1 MTSMD
6 VNRGRRKL
14 AGFLL
19 GATAPLLILP
29 SSAAGAVGIGG
40 VGGRIRKWEF
50 GIRKEGSRRE
60 AVRSDRIHAV
70 WTRVF

>member
-1 MTSMD
+1 MVVENLPVFYS
-6 VNRGRRKL
+6 VPP
-14 AGFLL
+14 
-19 GATAPLLILP
+19 APLLILP

-60 AVRSDRIHAV
+60 TVRSDRIHAV